1 MHQQVE
7 DLGLEIAHLNLG
19 VFKGLAQTYGVIA
32 GVIGIVIIA
41 GLVAAALVPTIWW
54 AAILGFGTI
63 LGGVGLMGVILFS
76 PLRSLFLWT
85 RNGVRSRLMAGQ
97 PHPEGSAGL
106 RRAG

>member
-1 MHQQVE
+1 MF
-7 DLGLEIAHLNLG
+7 EIAG
-19 VFKGLAQTYGVIA
+19 GIILAVIVLAFWPFFLVAGVIA

>member
-1 MHQQVE
+1 MF
-7 DLGLEIAHLNLG
+7 EIAG
-19 VFKGLAQTYGVIA
+19 GIILAVIVLAFWPFFLAAGVIA

-106 RRAG
+106 RRAE

>member
-1 MHQQVE
+1 MF
-7 DLGLEIAHLNLG
+7 EIAG
-19 VFKGLAQTYGVIA
+19 GIILAVIVLAFWPFCLAAGVIA